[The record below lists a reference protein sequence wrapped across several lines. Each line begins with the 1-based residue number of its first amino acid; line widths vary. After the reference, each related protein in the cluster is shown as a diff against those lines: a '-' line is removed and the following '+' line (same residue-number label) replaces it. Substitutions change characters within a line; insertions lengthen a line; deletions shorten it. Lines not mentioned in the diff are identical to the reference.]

1 MLSLNDVSVIF
12 PPDGDHTLTA
22 LDSAS
27 LTVNP
32 PGQLAAI
39 TGESGS
45 GKSTLL
51 NVAAGLIAPP
61 TSGSIQV
68 AGHELAG
75 LDDETRARV
84 RRENIGMVFQQPNL
98 LGSLTA
104 REQLLIVDHLRG
116 VRPPRKD
123 RADELLSF
131 VGLADLG
138 HRRMERLSGG
148 QRQRVNIARA
158 LMADPAVLLCDE
170 PTSALDSQLTSEV
183 VDLLRRA
190 TAEWDTATVV
200 VTHDLSVA
208 AAADAHWEVRDGHVG
223 LLSRAA

>member
-12 PPDGDHTLTA
+12 PDGDHTLTA

-27 LTVNP
+27 LTVN

-51 NVAAGLIAPP
+51 NVTAGLIAP
-61 TSGSIQV
+61 TSGSVQV
-68 AGHELAG
+68 AGHDLAG
-75 LDDETRARV
+75 LDDETRARI

-104 REQLLIVDHLRG
+104 REQLLIFDHLRG
-116 VRPPRKD
+116 VRPRKD

-131 VGLADLG
+131 VGLAALG

-208 AAADAHWEVRDGHVG
+208 AAADAHWEVRDGRVG

>member
-12 PPDGDHTLTA
+12 PDGDHTLTA

-32 PGQLAAI
+32 GQLVAI

-51 NVAAGLIAPP
+51 NVTAGLIAP
-61 TSGSIQV
+61 TSGSVQV
-68 AGHELAG
+68 AGHDLAG
-75 LDDETRARV
+75 LDDETRARI

-116 VRPPRKD
+116 VRPRKD

-208 AAADAHWEVRDGHVG
+208 AAADAHWEVRDGRVG

>member
-12 PPDGDHTLTA
+12 PDGDHTLTA

-27 LTVNP
+27 LTVN

-51 NVAAGLIAPP
+51 NVAAGLIAP
-61 TSGSIQV
+61 TSGSVQV
-68 AGHELAG
+68 AGHELVG
-75 LDDETRARV
+75 LDDETRARI

-104 REQLLIVDHLRG
+104 HEQLLIVDHLRG
-116 VRPPRKD
+116 VRPRKD

-208 AAADAHWEVRDGHVG
+208 AAADAHWEVRDGRVG

>member
-12 PPDGDHTLTA
+12 PDGDHTLTA

-27 LTVNP
+27 LTVN

-51 NVAAGLIAPP
+51 NVAAGLIAP
-61 TSGSIQV
+61 TSGSVQV
-68 AGHELAG
+68 AGHELVG
-75 LDDETRARV
+75 LDDETRARI

-104 REQLLIVDHLRG
+104 HEQLLIVDHLRG
-116 VRPPRKD
+116 VRPRKD

-170 PTSALDSQLTSEV
+170 PTSALDSRLTSEV

-208 AAADAHWEVRDGHVG
+208 AAADAHWEVRDGRVG
-223 LLSRAA
+223 LLTRAA

>member
-12 PPDGDHTLTA
+12 PDGDHTLTA

-27 LTVNP
+27 LTVN

-51 NVAAGLIAPP
+51 NVAAGLIAP
-61 TSGSIQV
+61 TSGSVQV
-68 AGHELAG
+68 AGHELVG

-116 VRPPRKD
+116 VRPRKD

-170 PTSALDSQLTSEV
+170 PTSALDSRLTSEV

-208 AAADAHWEVRDGHVG
+208 AAADAHWEVRDGRVG

>member
-12 PPDGDHTLTA
+12 PDGDHTLTA

-27 LTVNP
+27 LTVN

-51 NVAAGLIAPP
+51 NVTAGLIAP
-61 TSGSIQV
+61 TSGSVQV
-68 AGHELAG
+68 AGHDLAG
-75 LDDETRARV
+75 LDDETRARI

-104 REQLLIVDHLRG
+104 REQLLIFDHLRG
-116 VRPPRKD
+116 VRPRKD

-208 AAADAHWEVRDGHVG
+208 AAADAHWEVRDGRVG

>member
-12 PPDGDHTLTA
+12 PDGDHTLTT

-27 LTVNP
+27 LTVN

-51 NVAAGLIAPP
+51 NVAAGLIAP

-68 AGHELAG
+68 AGHEFAG

-116 VRPPRKD
+116 VRPRKD

-170 PTSALDSQLTSEV
+170 PTSALDSKLTEDIV
-183 VDLLRRA
+183 ELLRRA

>member
-12 PPDGDHTLTA
+12 PDGDHTLTA

-27 LTVNP
+27 LTVN

-51 NVAAGLIAPP
+51 NVAAGLIAP
-61 TSGSIQV
+61 TSGSVQV
-68 AGHELAG
+68 AGHDLAG
-75 LDDETRARV
+75 LDDETRASI

-104 REQLLIVDHLRG
+104 HEQLLIVDHLRG
-116 VRPPRKD
+116 VRPRKD

-158 LMADPAVLLCDE
+158 LMVDPAVLLCDE

-208 AAADAHWEVRDGHVG
+208 AAADAHWEVRDGRVG
-223 LLSRAA
+223 LLSRVA

>member
-12 PPDGDHTLTA
+12 PDGDHTLTA

-27 LTVNP
+27 LTVN

-51 NVAAGLIAPP
+51 NVAAGLIAP
-61 TSGSIQV
+61 TSGSVQV
-68 AGHELAG
+68 AGHDLAG

-104 REQLLIVDHLRG
+104 HEQLLIVDHLRG
-116 VRPPRKD
+116 VRPRKD

-170 PTSALDSQLTSEV
+170 PTSALDSRLTSEV

-208 AAADAHWEVRDGHVG
+208 AAADAHWEVRDGRVG

>member
-12 PPDGDHTLTA
+12 PDGDHTLTA

-27 LTVNP
+27 LTVN

-51 NVAAGLIAPP
+51 NVAAGLIAP
-61 TSGSIQV
+61 TSGSVQV
-68 AGHELAG
+68 AGHELVG
-75 LDDETRARV
+75 LDDETRARI

-104 REQLLIVDHLRG
+104 HEQLLIVDHLRG
-116 VRPPRKD
+116 VRPRKD

-131 VGLADLG
+131 VGLADLS

-183 VDLLRRA
+183 VDLLRGA

-208 AAADAHWEVRDGHVG
+208 AAADAHWEVRDGRVG

>member
-12 PPDGDHTLTA
+12 PDGDHTLTA

-27 LTVNP
+27 LTVN

-51 NVAAGLIAPP
+51 NVAAGLIAP
-61 TSGSIQV
+61 TSGSVQV
-68 AGHELAG
+68 AGHELVG
-75 LDDETRARV
+75 LDDETRARI

-104 REQLLIVDHLRG
+104 HEQLLIVDHLRG
-116 VRPPRKD
+116 VRPRKD

-170 PTSALDSQLTSEV
+170 PTSALDSRLTSEV

-208 AAADAHWEVRDGHVG
+208 AAADAHWEVRDGRVG

>member
-12 PPDGDHTLTA
+12 PDGDHTLTA

-27 LTVNP
+27 LTVN

-51 NVAAGLIAPP
+51 NVAAGLIAP

-116 VRPPRKD
+116 VRPRKD

>member
-12 PPDGDHTLTA
+12 PDGDHTLTA

-27 LTVNP
+27 LTVN

-51 NVAAGLIAPP
+51 NVAAGLIAP

-84 RRENIGMVFQQPNL
+84 RRENTGMVFQQPNL

-116 VRPPRKD
+116 VRPRKD

-170 PTSALDSQLTSEV
+170 PTSALDSKLTEDIV
-183 VDLLRRA
+183 ELLRRA

>member
-12 PPDGDHTLTA
+12 PDGDHTLTA

-27 LTVNP
+27 LTVN

-51 NVAAGLIAPP
+51 NVAAGLIAP
-61 TSGSIQV
+61 TSGSVQV
-68 AGHELAG
+68 AGHELVG

-116 VRPPRKD
+116 VRPRKD

-183 VDLLRRA
+183 VDLLRGA

-208 AAADAHWEVRDGHVG
+208 AAADAHWEVRDGRVG

>member
-12 PPDGDHTLTA
+12 PDGDHTLTA

-27 LTVNP
+27 LTVN

-51 NVAAGLIAPP
+51 NVAAGLIAP

-116 VRPPRKD
+116 VRPRKD

-183 VDLLRRA
+183 VDLLRCA

>member
-12 PPDGDHTLTA
+12 PDGDHTLTA

-27 LTVNP
+27 LTVN

-51 NVAAGLIAPP
+51 NVAAGLIAP
-61 TSGSIQV
+61 TSGSVQV
-68 AGHELAG
+68 AGHEFVG
-75 LDDETRARV
+75 LDDETRARI

-116 VRPPRKD
+116 VRPRKD

-170 PTSALDSQLTSEV
+170 PTSALDSRLTSEV

-208 AAADAHWEVRDGHVG
+208 AAADAHWEVRDGRVG

>member
-12 PPDGDHTLTA
+12 PDGDHTLTA

-27 LTVNP
+27 LTVN

-51 NVAAGLIAPP
+51 NVAAGLIAP

-104 REQLLIVDHLRG
+104 HEQLLIVDHLRG
-116 VRPPRKD
+116 VRPRKD

-170 PTSALDSQLTSEV
+170 PTSALDSRLTSEV

-190 TAEWDTATVV
+190 TAEWETATVV

-208 AAADAHWEVRDGHVG
+208 AAADAHWEVRDGRVG

>member
-12 PPDGDHTLTA
+12 PDGDHTLTA

-32 PGQLAAI
+32 GQLAAI
-39 TGESGS
+39 TGESVS

-51 NVAAGLIAPP
+51 NVAAGLIAP

-104 REQLLIVDHLRG
+104 HEQLLIVDHLRG
-116 VRPPRKD
+116 VRPRKD

-158 LMADPAVLLCDE
+158 LMAAPAVLLCDE

-208 AAADAHWEVRDGHVG
+208 AAADAHWEVRDGRVG

>member
-12 PPDGDHTLTA
+12 PDGDHTLTA

-27 LTVNP
+27 LTVN

-51 NVAAGLIAPP
+51 NVAAGLIAP

-116 VRPPRKD
+116 VRPRKD

-158 LMADPAVLLCDE
+158 LMVDPAVLLCDE

-208 AAADAHWEVRDGHVG
+208 AAADAHWEVRDGRVG

>member
-1 MLSLNDVSVIF
+1 MLSLNDVSIIF
-12 PPDGDHTLTA
+12 PDGDHTLTA

-27 LTVNP
+27 LTVN

-51 NVAAGLIAPP
+51 NVAAGLIAP
-61 TSGSIQV
+61 TSGSVQV
-68 AGHELAG
+68 AGHELVG

-84 RRENIGMVFQQPNL
+84 RRENIGMVFQHPNL

-116 VRPPRKD
+116 VRPRKD

-183 VDLLRRA
+183 VDLLRGA

-208 AAADAHWEVRDGHVG
+208 AAADAHWEVRDGRVG

>member
-12 PPDGDHTLTA
+12 PDGDHTLTA

-27 LTVNP
+27 LTVN

-51 NVAAGLIAPP
+51 NVAAGLIAP
-61 TSGSIQV
+61 TSGSVQV
-68 AGHELAG
+68 AGHELVG

-116 VRPPRKD
+116 VRPRKD

-131 VGLADLG
+131 VVLADLG

-208 AAADAHWEVRDGHVG
+208 AAADAHWEVRDGRVG

>member
-12 PPDGDHTLTA
+12 PDGDHTLTA

-27 LTVNP
+27 LTVN

-51 NVAAGLIAPP
+51 NVAAGLIAP

-116 VRPPRKD
+116 VRPRKD

-170 PTSALDSQLTSEV
+170 PTSALDSRLTSEV

-208 AAADAHWEVRDGHVG
+208 AAADAHWEVRDGRVG

>member
-12 PPDGDHTLTA
+12 PDGDHTLTA

-27 LTVNP
+27 LTVN

-51 NVAAGLIAPP
+51 NVAAGLIAP

-116 VRPPRKD
+116 VRPRKD

-170 PTSALDSQLTSEV
+170 PTSALDSKLTEDIV
-183 VDLLRRA
+183 ELLRRA

>member
-12 PPDGDHTLTA
+12 PDGDHTLTA

-27 LTVNP
+27 LTVN

-51 NVAAGLIAPP
+51 NVAAGLIAP

-68 AGHELAG
+68 AGHELVG

-116 VRPPRKD
+116 VRPRKD

-170 PTSALDSQLTSEV
+170 PTSALDSKLTEDIV
-183 VDLLRRA
+183 ELLRRA

-208 AAADAHWEVRDGHVG
+208 AAADAHWEVRDGRVG

>member
-1 MLSLNDVSVIF
+1 MLSLNDVYVIF
-12 PPDGDHTLTA
+12 PDGDHTLTA

-27 LTVNP
+27 LTVN

-51 NVAAGLIAPP
+51 NVTAGLIAP
-61 TSGSIQV
+61 TSGSVQV
-68 AGHELAG
+68 AGHDLAG
-75 LDDETRARV
+75 LDDETRARI

-116 VRPPRKD
+116 VRPRKD

-200 VTHDLSVA
+200 VTHDLYVA
-208 AAADAHWEVRDGHVG
+208 AAADAHWEVRDGRVG

>member
-12 PPDGDHTLTA
+12 PDGDHTLTA

-27 LTVNP
+27 LTVN

-51 NVAAGLIAPP
+51 NVAAGLIAP

-116 VRPPRKD
+116 VRPRKD

-223 LLSRAA
+223 LLSLSLIHI

>member
-12 PPDGDHTLTA
+12 PDGDHTLTA

-27 LTVNP
+27 LTVN

-51 NVAAGLIAPP
+51 NVAAGLIAP
-61 TSGSIQV
+61 TSGSVQV
-68 AGHELAG
+68 AGHEFVG
-75 LDDETRARV
+75 LDDETRARI

-116 VRPPRKD
+116 VRPRKD

-131 VGLADLG
+131 VGLADLS

-183 VDLLRRA
+183 VDLLRGA

-208 AAADAHWEVRDGHVG
+208 AAADAHWEVRDGRVG

>member
-12 PPDGDHTLTA
+12 PDGDHTLTA

-27 LTVNP
+27 LTVN

-51 NVAAGLIAPP
+51 NVTAGLIAP
-61 TSGSIQV
+61 TSGSVQV
-68 AGHELAG
+68 AGHDLAG
-75 LDDETRARV
+75 LDDETRARI

-116 VRPPRKD
+116 VRPRKD

-138 HRRMERLSGG
+138 HRRVERLSGG

-190 TAEWDTATVV
+190 TAERDTATVV

-208 AAADAHWEVRDGHVG
+208 AAADAHWEVRDGRVG

>member
-12 PPDGDHTLTA
+12 PDGDHTLTA

-27 LTVNP
+27 LTVN

-51 NVAAGLIAPP
+51 NVAAGLIAP
-61 TSGSIQV
+61 TSGSVQV
-68 AGHELAG
+68 AGHDLAG

-104 REQLLIVDHLRG
+104 HEQLLIVDHLRG
-116 VRPPRKD
+116 VRPRKD

-208 AAADAHWEVRDGHVG
+208 AAADAHWEVRDGCVG

>member
-1 MLSLNDVSVIF
+1 MLSLHDVSVIF
-12 PPDGDHTLTA
+12 PDGDHTLTA
-22 LDSAS
+22 LDSAL
-27 LTVNP
+27 LTVN

-51 NVAAGLIAPP
+51 NVAAGLIAP
-61 TSGSIQV
+61 TSGSVQV

-116 VRPPRKD
+116 VRPPQGPRE
-123 RADELLSF
+123 RA
-131 VGLADLG
+131 
-138 HRRMERLSGG
+138 
-148 QRQRVNIARA
+148 
-158 LMADPAVLLCDE
+158 P
-170 PTSALDSQLTSEV
+170 
-183 VDLLRRA
+183 LLRRP
-190 TAEWDTATVV
+190 
-200 VTHDLSVA
+200 
-208 AAADAHWEVRDGHVG
+208 R
-223 LLSRAA
+223 

>member
-12 PPDGDHTLTA
+12 PDGDHTLTA

-27 LTVNP
+27 LTVN

-51 NVAAGLIAPP
+51 NVAAGLIAP
-61 TSGSIQV
+61 TSGSVQV
-68 AGHELAG
+68 AGHELVG

-104 REQLLIVDHLRG
+104 HEQLLIVDHLRG
-116 VRPPRKD
+116 VRPRKD

-208 AAADAHWEVRDGHVG
+208 AAADAHWEVRDGRVG

>member
-12 PPDGDHTLTA
+12 PDGDHTLTA

-27 LTVNP
+27 LTVN

-51 NVAAGLIAPP
+51 NVAAGLIAP

-68 AGHELAG
+68 AGHELSG

-116 VRPPRKD
+116 VRPRKD

>member
-12 PPDGDHTLTA
+12 PDGDHTLTA

-27 LTVNP
+27 LTVN

-51 NVAAGLIAPP
+51 NVTAGLIAP
-61 TSGSIQV
+61 TSGSVQV
-68 AGHELAG
+68 AGHDLAG
-75 LDDETRARV
+75 LDDETRARI

-116 VRPPRKD
+116 VRPRKD

-208 AAADAHWEVRDGHVG
+208 AAADAHWEVRDGRVG

>member
-12 PPDGDHTLTA
+12 PDGDHSLTA

-27 LTVNP
+27 LTVN

-51 NVAAGLIAPP
+51 NVAAGLIAP

-75 LDDETRARV
+75 LDDETRARI

-116 VRPPRKD
+116 VRPRKD

-158 LMADPAVLLCDE
+158 LMVDPAVLLCDE
-170 PTSALDSQLTSEV
+170 PTSALDSKLTEDIV
-183 VDLLRRA
+183 ELLRRA

>member
-12 PPDGDHTLTA
+12 PDGDHTLTA

-27 LTVNP
+27 LTVN

-51 NVAAGLIAPP
+51 NVAAGLIAP
-61 TSGSIQV
+61 TSGSVQV
-68 AGHELAG
+68 AGHELVG

-116 VRPPRKD
+116 VRPRKD

-208 AAADAHWEVRDGHVG
+208 AAADAHWEVRDGRVG

>member
-12 PPDGDHTLTA
+12 PDGDHTLTA

-27 LTVNP
+27 LTVN

-51 NVAAGLIAPP
+51 NVAAGLIAP
-61 TSGSIQV
+61 TSGSVQV
-68 AGHELAG
+68 AGHELVG
-75 LDDETRARV
+75 LDDETRARI

-116 VRPPRKD
+116 VRPRKD

-170 PTSALDSQLTSEV
+170 PTSALDSRLTSEV

-208 AAADAHWEVRDGHVG
+208 AAADAHWEVRDGRVG

>member
-1 MLSLNDVSVIF
+1 
-12 PPDGDHTLTA
+12 
-22 LDSAS
+22 
-27 LTVNP
+27 
-32 PGQLAAI
+32 
-39 TGESGS
+39 
-45 GKSTLL
+45 STLL
-51 NVAAGLIAPP
+51 NVAAGLIAP
-61 TSGSIQV
+61 TSGSVQV
-68 AGHELAG
+68 AGHELVG
-75 LDDETRARV
+75 LDDETRARI

-104 REQLLIVDHLRG
+104 HEQLLIVDHLRG
-116 VRPPRKD
+116 VRPRKD

-170 PTSALDSQLTSEV
+170 PTSALDSRLTSEV

-208 AAADAHWEVRDGHVG
+208 AAADAHWEVRDGRVG

>member
-12 PPDGDHTLTA
+12 PDGDHTLTA

-27 LTVNP
+27 LTVN

-51 NVAAGLIAPP
+51 NVAAGLIAP

-116 VRPPRKD
+116 VRPRKD

-208 AAADAHWEVRDGHVG
+208 AAADAHWEVRDGRVG

>member
-12 PPDGDHTLTA
+12 PDGDHTLTA

-27 LTVNP
+27 LTVN

-51 NVAAGLIAPP
+51 NVAAGLIAP
-61 TSGSIQV
+61 TSGSVQV
-68 AGHELAG
+68 AGHELVG
-75 LDDETRARV
+75 LDDETRARI

-104 REQLLIVDHLRG
+104 HEQLLIVDHLRG
-116 VRPPRKD
+116 VRPRKD

-158 LMADPAVLLCDE
+158 LMVDPAVLLCDE
-170 PTSALDSQLTSEV
+170 PTSALDSKLTEDIV
-183 VDLLRRA
+183 ELLRRA

>member
-12 PPDGDHTLTA
+12 PDGDHTLTA

-27 LTVNP
+27 LTVN

-51 NVAAGLIAPP
+51 NVTAGLIAP
-61 TSGSIQV
+61 TSGSVQV
-68 AGHELAG
+68 AGHDLAG
-75 LDDETRARV
+75 LDDETRARI

-116 VRPPRKD
+116 VRPRKD

-190 TAEWDTATVV
+190 TAERDTATVV

-208 AAADAHWEVRDGHVG
+208 AAADAHWEVRDGRVG